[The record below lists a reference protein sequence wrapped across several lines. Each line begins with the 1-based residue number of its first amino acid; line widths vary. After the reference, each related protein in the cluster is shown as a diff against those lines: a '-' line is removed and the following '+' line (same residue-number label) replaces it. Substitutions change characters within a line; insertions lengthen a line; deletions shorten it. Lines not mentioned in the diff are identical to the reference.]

1 MVMSDK
7 QAQELTQLLER
18 EHSFLRGQAYGLA
31 RKQEDAEDLYQETV
45 VKAMRGFT
53 SFKPDT
59 NFRAWIG
66 RIMLN
71 THINNYNRKKLAT
84 DISCDISSGECDSTI
99 FHVSDDY
106 ETSSVSDSPEKV
118 FFNNY
123 VNGDLQSAV
132 SNLQDAY
139 KTPFLMF
146 HVDGYAY
153 EEISSM
159 LNVPIG
165 TVKSRI
171 FRARKM
177 LKEKVT
183 SFN

>member
-1 MVMSDK
+1 MSDK

-53 SFKPDT
+53 SFKPDS

-106 ETSSVSDSPEKV
+106 ETNSVSDSPEKV

-153 EEISSM
+153 EEISSL

-183 SFN
+183 SLN